1 MDEINNYLEKYKLFG
16 FQQRVVLRLS
26 LFGHK
31 IENIPN
37 APPKL
42 KEQLLHSKDRN
53 IPYSLRKTTST
64 TLYVPIIK
72 NHYGE
77 QTFKYFFNKFL
88 EKTCIQQISL
98 PFVEFRKFIIKN
110 INSICSKFILTFEK
124 FDICYKKYCYINFG
138 KKKPKDTEKIEN
150 I

>member
-42 KEQLLHSKDRN
+42 KEHILQSKARN
-53 IPYSLRKTTST
+53 IPYNLRKTTST
-64 TLYVPIIK
+64 TLCMPIIK

-88 EKTCIQQISL
+88 EKTCIRQIMLS
-98 PFVEFRKFIIKN
+98 FVEFRKFIIKN
-110 INSICSKFILTFEK
+110 INLICKTFIQTFEK
-124 FDICYKKYCYINFG
+124 FDICYKKWQEIFTTQLC
-138 KKKPKDTEKIEN
+138 
-150 I
+150 

>member
-110 INSICSKFILTFEK
+110 INSICSTFILTFEK

-138 KKKPKDTEKIEN
+138 KKKPKDTE
-150 I
+150 